1 MMADIVDKEHIDEI
15 QDQLNE
21 LIMSHTEDAKTLL
34 SVASVLFSSSLKCYG
49 TVLGDAG
56 VVKFLKMTLENL
68 EGKSNLH

>member
-34 SVASVLFSSSLKCYG
+34 HVASVLFSSSLKCYG

-56 VVKFLKMTLENL
+56 VVKFLKMSLEDL